1 MGSPRTKK
9 RQEWVHLLRLNTI
22 KTSANIV
29 VKKKKSKRKK
39 YDSCIFGK
47 MSAYSFLSQH
57 FGETVN
63 AWNAIFACRDYY
75 DSVLMR
81 ENCTLQIQAL
91 ILACREVFKCSLEER
106 EFVMQMM
113 VEDLNE
119 VIRLDM
125 NDIPNDNIQIMKF
138 ACQSISD
145 RLKQMT
151 GRTCVPYC
159 TCFTI

>member
-1 MGSPRTKK
+1 MF
-9 RQEWVHLLRLNTI
+9 E
-22 KTSANIV
+22 
-29 VKKKKSKRKK
+29 
-39 YDSCIFGK
+39 K
-47 MSAYSFLSQH
+47 MSAHSNWRDACFLSQH

-63 AWNAIFACRDYY
+63 AWNAILACRDYY

-81 ENCTLQIQAL
+81 EIDTLQIQAL

-125 NDIPNDNIQIMKF
+125 NDMPIMKS